1 MSFFSHIFIR
11 CLKTASTYFCG
22 IFGSKTGWKKYMY
35 YFFLNIFV
43 ICLNN
48 TLKIFKGF
56 FIVFFRILFSD
67 VWKLQVT
74 FFFLVFLVP
83 KLGKKLYVYIFFQ
96 SILKFVI
103 FLEWFFKIFFGI
115 FIVIF
120 SYIFLSCL
128 KTQVH
133 FLGIFGSKTGGK
145 KYMYFFLNIFFT
157 FSTIFWG
164 NFYSKFFV
172 YFSQIFEN
180 CDYIFFVFLV
190 PKLGE
195 KNICII
201 FSINT
206 YKFVIF
212 FKKDF
217 LQYFLD
223 FFRVIFSYIFLRCL
237 KSASTF
243 FGYFGSKT
251 GGKKG
256 LLFFF
261 SLNTFVI
268 FFLNIF

>member
-1 MSFFSHIFIR
+1 MIFYNIFWNFYSNFFLYFSELFENASTFFGYFWFQNWGEKIYVFFSQ
-11 CLKTASTYFCG
+11 YF
-22 IFGSKTGWKKYMY
+22 
-35 YFFLNIFV
+35 
-43 ICLNN
+43 
-48 TLKIFKGF
+48 
-56 FIVFFRILFSD
+56 
-67 VWKLQVT
+67 
-74 FFFLVFLVP
+74 
-83 KLGKKLYVYIFFQ
+83 
-96 SILKFVI
+96 
-103 FLEWFFKIFFGI
+103 
-115 FIVIF
+115 
-120 SYIFLSCL
+120 
-128 KTQVH
+128 
-133 FLGIFGSKTGGK
+133 
-145 KYMYFFLNIFFT
+145 FFT

-180 CDYIFFVFLV
+180 CDYIFFFVFLV

-243 FGYFGSKT
+243 FWYFWFQNWGEKIY
-251 GGKKG
+251 